1 MPTVTVKIS
10 DQQFARLER
19 IARERHLPKAQV
31 LREAFEGADA
41 RHSKPSAFDLAASL
55 AGSVNGPRDASTNPA
70 YLTDFGQPRAR
81 TRRKKING

>member
-19 IARERHLPKAQV
+19 IARARHVPKAQV
-31 LREAFEGADA
+31 LREAFDGVDA
-41 RHSKPSAFDLAASL
+41 EQSKPSAFDLVAHL
-55 AGSVNGPRDASTNPA
+55 AGSVNGPRDASTNPV

-81 TRRKKING
+81 PRRKKVNG